1 MAKDLDVQEGVAP
14 PARDYADPPP
24 APLLDMEELRKWSLY
39 RAVIAEFVATLLF
52 LYVSVLTVI
61 GYKAQTDAAAG
72 GVDCGGVGILGI
84 AWAFGGM
91 IFVLVYCTAGIS
103 GKYMFIYKRSSH
115 GIQIFT

>member
-1 MAKDLDVQEGVAP
+1 MAKDLDVNESGP
-14 PARDYADPPP
+14 PAARDYKDPPP
-24 APLLDMEELRKWSLY
+24 APFFDMEELRKWPLY

-52 LYVSVLTVI
+52 LYVSILTVI
-61 GYKAQTDAAAG
+61 GYKAQTDATAG

-103 GKYMFIYKRSSH
+103 GKYVY
-115 GIQIFT
+115 IQTFESRYIDFHK

>member
-1 MAKDLDVQEGVAP
+1 MAKDDDVQEGGAP
-14 PARDYADPPP
+14 AARDYRDPPP
-24 APLLDMEELRKWSLY
+24 APLLDMEEIRKWSLY

-61 GYKAQTDAAAG
+61 GYKAQTDATAG
-72 GVDCGGVGILGI
+72 GVECGGVGILGI

-103 GKYMFIYKRSSH
+103 GKYV
-115 GIQIFT
+115 

>member
-1 MAKDLDVQEGVAP
+1 MAKDYDVQEGGAP
-14 PARDYADPPP
+14 AAIDYRDPPP
-24 APLLDMEELRKWSLY
+24 APLLDMEEIRKWSLY

-61 GYKAQTDAAAG
+61 GYKAQTDATAG

-103 GKYMFIYKRSSH
+103 GKYV
-115 GIQIFT
+115 